1 MMPECCWVA
10 GERGEESEP
19 SSSRIRAKSYYPFA
33 VVVVFSQS
41 DIESKFTSAKTKNIH
56 QKKKTRMSFK
66 PNFLLIA
73 ALLACSLFVVSAENR
88 KLLSVD
94 GETVL
99 AELEGFNEALSET
112 AGDFFVGTLMPE
124 GGLPGLGDLGGI
136 WPAFIEG
143 IFEAGGNAAID
154 MGFVPTLTQ
163 FLTGRK

>member
-1 MMPECCWVA
+1 MGV
-10 GERGEESEP
+10 SQT
-19 SSSRIRAKSYYPFA
+19 SSRN
-33 VVVVFSQS
+33 SQAR
-41 DIESKFTSAKTKNIH
+41 KPKTSTR
-56 QKKKTRMSFK
+56 KKTRISFK

-143 IFEAGGNAAID
+143 VFEAGGNAAIE